1 MEFWQIILLYL
12 IQPVT
17 WLGVILAGVLYYRR
31 LKQERQ
37 LFRIAIDRDFY
48 EGRHFLK
55 TALFGL
61 IVGGAVS
68 LAAGLM
74 LNNGAWLLL
83 ELAGVLGL
91 LILPAADLSFIL
103 LWVAAL
109 VASCLNLTGNTLM
122 TMNQHLI
129 TVAGSKLPANLLL
142 MLVIFF
148 LLRTFLLHY
157 KKSTWFTP
165 SVQNGKRGRR
175 VAYYKWKEFSVIPL
189 VVMIPADSWHSS
201 VPYWPVFSFNG
212 HSFGL
217 LIFPLLVAASLKV
230 FKKEPQEMLRYYRHQ
245 SLWLAGLCLLGA
257 VGGWFE
263 PLVAVGALLLVGILA
278 GIFTFKRHRL
288 DATGQRWY
296 VETKEGVR
304 VIAVMPDTPAA
315 KMQIKKGD
323 IILDCNNVAVHNEAE
338 LYAALQ
344 KNSAYCH
351 LRVKTFTGDL
361 KIAESAIY
369 ADSPHEIGLI
379 LFQ

>member
-1 MEFWQIILLYL
+1 MEIWQIILLYL

-17 WLGVILAGVLYYRR
+17 WLGVILAGVVYYRR

-55 TALFGL
+55 TAVFGL
-61 IVGGAVS
+61 VLGGVIS

-74 LNNGAWLLL
+74 LNNGALLLL

-91 LILPAADLSFIL
+91 LALPAIDLSLVF
-103 LWVAAL
+103 LWLAVLAACL
-109 VASCLNLTGNTLM
+109 LNLTGNSLLNM
-122 TMNQHLI
+122 SHHLI
-129 TVAGSKLPANLLL
+129 SVAGKQLPANLLL
-142 MLVIFF
+142 VLVLFF

-165 SVQNGKRGRR
+165 SIQNGKRGRR

-189 VVMIPADSWHSS
+189 VVLIPADTWQSS
-201 VPYWPVFSFNG
+201 VPYWPIFSFNG

-217 LIFPLLVAASLKV
+217 LILPLFVAATLKV
-230 FKKEPQEMLRYYRHQ
+230 FKNEPQEMLRYYRQQ
-245 SLWLAGLCLLGA
+245 SLWLAALSLVAAIGGL
-257 VGGWFE
+257 FE
-263 PLVAVGALLLVGILA
+263 PLVAIAGLLLVGILA
-278 GIFTFKRHRL
+278 GIFTFKRRRL

-315 KMQIKKGD
+315 KMKIKKGD
-323 IILDCNNVAVHNEAE
+323 IILDCNNIAVHNEAE
-338 LYAALQ
+338 FYAALQ

-369 ADSPHEIGLI
+369 ADAPHEIGLI